1 MSKES
6 ISLIKSIVIAV
17 ILGLLIRNYVF
28 NIASVNGA
36 SMENTLHHKD
46 LLFCLSYKKFQEVE
60 RDSIVVIKPPIP
72 GEKRK
77 FIKRV
82 IGLPGETVTIKDG
95 QVYID
100 GKLLDEPYVKDFT
113 PAHLDGDVDDE
124 FVLGDGQYFV
134 MGDNR
139 LNSEDSRAFGPITKK
154 NIYSFAVY
162 RFFPFKS
169 ATSIVYK
176 DKEN

>member
-28 NIASVNGA
+28 NIAAVNGE

-100 GKLLDEPYVKDFT
+100 GELLDEP
-113 PAHLDGDVDDE
+113 
-124 FVLGDGQYFV
+124 
-134 MGDNR
+134 
-139 LNSEDSRAFGPITKK
+139 I
-154 NIYSFAVY
+154 
-162 RFFPFKS
+162 
-169 ATSIVYK
+169 
-176 DKEN
+176 